1 MEPSCAWKDKGVPEP
16 APPGHKHINFTGR
29 KNMAEMNQVNK
40 DKFVADLKVVV
51 ADAEELV
58 KLTAGTAGD
67 KLADVR
73 SRLAGSLADIKLK
86 LGDLEAVVVE
96 KTKLVARA
104 TDDYV
109 HENPWRSIGAAAGAA
124 FLLGLLVGRR

>member
-1 MEPSCAWKDKGVPEP
+1 M
-16 APPGHKHINFTGR
+16 T
-29 KNMAEMNQVNK
+29 EMTQVNK
-40 DKFVADLKVVV
+40 DKLVADLKVVV

-58 KLTAGTAGD
+58 RLTAGTAGE

-73 SRLAGSLADIKLK
+73 GRLSNSLADARVK

-96 KTKLVARA
+96 KTKQVARA

>member
-1 MEPSCAWKDKGVPEP
+1 
-16 APPGHKHINFTGR
+16 
-29 KNMAEMNQVNK
+29 MAEMTQVNR
-40 DKFVADLKVVV
+40 DKLVADLKVVV

-58 KLTAGTAGD
+58 KLTAGTAGE

-73 SRLAGSLADIKLK
+73 SRLSSGLADIKLK
-86 LGDLEAVVVE
+86 LGDLEAVVRE
-96 KTKLVARA
+96 KTKEVARV

>member
-1 MEPSCAWKDKGVPEP
+1 MTQ
-16 APPGHKHINFTGR
+16 I
-29 KNMAEMNQVNK
+29 NK
-40 DKFVADLKVVV
+40 DKLMADLKVVV

-73 SRLAGSLADIKLK
+73 SRLAGGLADIKLK

-96 KTKLVARA
+96 RTKQVARA

>member
-1 MEPSCAWKDKGVPEP
+1 
-16 APPGHKHINFTGR
+16 
-29 KNMAEMNQVNK
+29 MAEMTQINK
-40 DKFVADLKVVV
+40 DKLMADLKVVV

-73 SRLAGSLADIKLK
+73 SRLAGGLADIKLK

-96 KTKLVARA
+96 RTKQVARA

>member
-1 MEPSCAWKDKGVPEP
+1 
-16 APPGHKHINFTGR
+16 
-29 KNMAEMNQVNK
+29 MAEMTQVNK
-40 DKFVADLKVVV
+40 DKLVADLKVVV

-73 SRLAGSLADIKLK
+73 SRLSSGLADIKLK
-86 LGDLEAVVVE
+86 LGDLEAVVRE
-96 KTKLVARA
+96 KTKEVARV